1 MKLTI
6 ERTDSDLI
14 IRYRVYHRR
23 DTSFKTYVAKITSP
37 HPDYILNRC
46 FLDQWANTN
55 PRWNLYTYLLT
66 SEGIYE
72 ISVKHFDTA
81 GNYLLRERKWLVYY
95 GGEIYE
101 YENEEM
107 NNQYVLYCAGLLE
120 NMRERA
126 S

>member
-6 ERTDSDLI
+6 ERTDSEPI

-23 DTSFKTYVAKITSP
+23 NVSFKTYVAKITGP

-46 FLDQWANTN
+46 FVDQWANIN

-72 ISVKHFDTA
+72 ISVKRFDAA
-81 GNYLLRERKWLVYY
+81 GNYLSRERKWLVYY
-95 GGEIYE
+95 GGEMYE
-101 YENEEM
+101 YESEEM
-107 NNQYVLYCAGLLE
+107 NNQYVLYCAGLLQGAVKE
-120 NMRERA
+120 A